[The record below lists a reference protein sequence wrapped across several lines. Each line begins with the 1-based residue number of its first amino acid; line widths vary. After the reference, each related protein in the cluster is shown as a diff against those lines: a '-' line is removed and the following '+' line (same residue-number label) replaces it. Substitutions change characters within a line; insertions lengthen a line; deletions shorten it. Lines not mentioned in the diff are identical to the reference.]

1 MCHQRW
7 TNESIELLK
16 TMIAVPSCD
25 GVLKSNGG
33 IKRKLKL
40 QRMNHLHP
48 SCFTNYHSHRCRKI
62 MNQNKFLLLVMWSIC
77 VFIPYGRSLMILL
90 CLRKFQIMF
99 SKCKWY
105 DPYYVFCCNASAII
119 TSFHC
124 TCIISITL
132 ILCLRNVMI
141 CNYCEFII

>member
-1 MCHQRW
+1 MLQQL
-7 TNESIELLK
+7 IKIIIL
-16 TMIAVPSCD
+16 PCD
-25 GVLKSNGG
+25 DDQIKITNGG

-48 SCFTNYHSHRCRKI
+48 SCFTNYRSHRCRKI

-90 CLRKFQIMF
+90 CLRKFQIIF

-105 DPYYVFCCNASAII
+105 DPYYIFCCNASAII

-132 ILCLRNVMI
+132 ILCLHNVMI
-141 CNYCEFII
+141 CTYWEFII